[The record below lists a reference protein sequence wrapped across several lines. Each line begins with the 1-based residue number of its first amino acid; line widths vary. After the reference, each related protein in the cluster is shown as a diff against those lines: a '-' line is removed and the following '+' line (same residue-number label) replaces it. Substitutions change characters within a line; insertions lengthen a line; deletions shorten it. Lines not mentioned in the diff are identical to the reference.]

1 MQTHDDHDHDHE
13 CLAKGDE
20 AEDDEVEVELEDAQ
34 WMPGEVLDIYAGGEE
49 IAASL
54 DAALEMDL
62 AAVVVL
68 WHADWVDTAAAAA
81 AALAR
86 AAAAFPHV
94 MCLSLA
100 VDASNDN
107 KGFALE
113 QVRTRLCCCCPV
125 TIRHMRALR

>member
-1 MQTHDDHDHDHE
+1 MQNHDGHGHLSE
-13 CLAKGDE
+13 DE
-20 AEDDEVEVELEDAQ
+20 EVEVELEDAQ

-54 DAALEMDL
+54 DAASEMDL

-68 WHADWVDTAAAAA
+68 WHAEWVDTAVAAA

-86 AAAAFPHV
+86 AAAAYPHV

-107 KGFALE
+107 KGFAFE
-113 QVRTRLCCCCPV
+113 QVRTPPL
-125 TIRHMRALR
+125 